1 MNGRNTAL
9 AVIAAVAL
17 ASVGAIVWALVPAS
31 KNEDASASDQSA
43 VSVSQSEAESSAAE
57 SVTEQSES
65 SDSSEAESITESAAE
80 SSAEGSSDTEKPAKR
95 KFTVDVLLAPLGFR
109 VEKDYELEIAPAAD
123 VKSKPSS
130 RLDFQD
136 NIIYSAAVING
147 VTELELENGD
157 YEICIYP
164 EGQPDNFKRYSWH
177 IDEDTSNKALQLIVT
192 EKVEPGQM
200 MIVLHWG
207 EKPRDIDGYLVGE
220 GETVF
225 YWGREGKHARLDTDS
240 RKGSGIETITV
251 TDTNGSFTYTVDDYS
266 NETPLWQSGAVV
278 EVFTSENR
286 NPTVFRVPANIKEVW
301 EVFKLEN
308 GQLTAI
314 NKEGGIICPEKIDGS
329 WEENHNR
336 VRE

>member
-1 MNGRNTAL
+1 MNGRKAAL
-9 AVIAAVAL
+9 AVTAAVAL
-17 ASVGAIVWALVPAS
+17 AAVGAIVWALVPGS
-31 KNEDASASDQSA
+31 KNEDSSVSDQSA
-43 VSVSQSEAESSAAE
+43 VTVSQSISESSQAE
-57 SVTEQSES
+57 SVTEQP
-65 SDSSEAESITESAAE
+65 DSSEAEPITASTA
-80 SSAEGSSDTEKPAKR
+80 GSNDTKKPVKR
-95 KFTVDVLLAPLGFR
+95 QFTVDVLLAPLGFR
-109 VEKDYELEIAPAAD
+109 VDKDYELEIAPAAD

-130 RLDFQD
+130 HLDSQD

-147 VTELELENGD
+147 VTELELEDGD

-177 IDEDTSNKALQLIVT
+177 IDANTTNKDLQLIVT
-192 EKVEPGQM
+192 EKLADGQM

-240 RKGSGIETITV
+240 RKGNGIETITV
-251 TDTNGSFTYTVDDYS
+251 TDTKGSFTYTVDDYS
-266 NETPLWQSGAVV
+266 NETPLGQSGAVV

-286 NPTVFRVPANIKEVW
+286 NPTIYRVPENIREVW
-301 EVFKLEN
+301 EVFRLEN

-314 NKEGGIICPEKIDGS
+314 NKEGGIICPEKIDGT